1 MFVMTGLAA
10 VKMLAF
16 RHGPFKKVASWD
28 TVSNPPAAA
37 RLAGALSLGLWT
49 AVVLFGRWMGFTTW
63 QRAALIKKMQGGDQM
78 TNSGLLVRAAV
89 SAVLALAAGVATA
102 AAPPAAA
109 ADAAPQYKT
118 SWEEFQALKA
128 RAHGGAKKTFDQ
140 LPDWTGLWTRDF
152 SHGLAYDSNQKNQ
165 EETTAVLTPE
175 YKKRHEKKVSD
186 FHSKGV
192 EWDQLSYCLPAGFP
206 RWASEPF
213 LREFVLRPEQTWLI
227 NEMVNEV
234 RRVYT
239 DGRGHI
245 PEDEAY
251 PMWEGDSIGFWDGDT
266 LVVHTN
272 NLKPGQYQRL
282 QPDYSDKVT
291 TVERW
296 HKVNA
301 DLIEDA
307 LDIYDPE
314 GLARPWHVVQRYN
327 RVKTPGLRVAY
338 WSCEENN
345 NVVRTPDGSTQ
356 FNLPGEPGYK
366 DPNKLQDSLS
376 VDKPATRK

>member
-1 MFVMTGLAA
+1 MTDG
-10 VKMLAF
+10 
-16 RHGPFKKVASWD
+16 FKGE
-28 TVSNPPAAA
+28 T
-37 RLAGALSLGLWT
+37 
-49 AVVLFGRWMGFTTW
+49 MTT
-63 QRAALIKKMQGGDQM
+63 
-78 TNSGLLVRAAV
+78 SGLLVRAAV
-89 SAVLALAAGVATA
+89 AATLAFSVGSTAYAQA
-102 AAPPAAA
+102 AAPVPSAS
-109 ADAAPQYKT
+109 QYKT
-118 SWEEFQALKA
+118 SWELFQAMKT
-128 RAHGGAKKTFDQ
+128 RAHGGDKKTFDK

-152 SHGLAYDSNQKNQ
+152 SKGLSFDYNQPSQ
-165 EETTAVLTPE
+165 AETTAVLTPE
-175 YKKRHEKKVSD
+175 YKKRHDKKVAD
-186 FHSKGV
+186 FNSKGV

-206 RWASEPF
+206 RWVSEPF
-213 LREFVLRPEQTWLI
+213 LREFVLRPEQTWLM
-227 NEMVNEV
+227 NEMVDEV

-251 PMWEGDSIGFWDGDT
+251 PMWEGDSVGFWDGDT

-296 HKVNA
+296 RKVNA

-314 GLARPWHVVQRYN
+314 ALVKPWHVVQRYD
-327 RVKTPGLRVAY
+327 RVKTPGLRIAY

-345 NVVRTPDGSTQ
+345 NVVKTPDGSTQ

-366 DPNKLQDSLS
+366 DPNHLQDSAS
-376 VDKPATRK
+376 GEKPAAAK